1 MIYFGTKLKQ
11 LREER
16 GLTQKELAKGMELS
30 PSMISMYEGG
40 GSYPSVEILI
50 RLSHY
55 FRVSTDY
62 LLGVSDSNGY
72 DFSGRAEVR
81 ARALTFFL
89 RKQVSLFGRKS
100 HIIKVTAFG
109 EGRI

>member
-1 MIYFGTKLKQ
+1 
-11 LREER
+11 
-16 GLTQKELAKGMELS
+16 
-30 PSMISMYEGG
+30 MISMYEGG

-72 DFSGRAEVR
+72 DFSGLTDEQAVLVNELIRQFEQAN
-81 ARALTFFL
+81 AR
-89 RKQVSLFGRKS
+89 K
-100 HIIKVTAFG
+100 
-109 EGRI
+109 

>member
-1 MIYFGTKLKQ
+1 MMIYFGTKLKQ

-30 PSMISMYEGG
+30 PSMISMYEAG

-72 DFSGRAEVR
+72 DFSGLTDEQAVLVNELIRQFEQAN
-81 ARALTFFL
+81 AR
-89 RKQVSLFGRKS
+89 K
-100 HIIKVTAFG
+100 
-109 EGRI
+109 

>member
-1 MIYFGTKLKQ
+1 MMIYFGTKLKQ

-72 DFSGRAEVR
+72 DLSGLTEEQAVLVNELIRQFEQAN
-81 ARALTFFL
+81 AR
-89 RKQVSLFGRKS
+89 K
-100 HIIKVTAFG
+100 
-109 EGRI
+109 